1 MTSVLS
7 LYFAVKFIKF
17 FHERVKTEQMNEEK
31 EVLDFTESDD
41 QVTF

>member
-7 LYFAVKFIKF
+7 LHFAVKFIKF
-17 FHERVKTEQMNEEK
+17 FQERVKIEQMNEEK
-31 EVLDFTESDD
+31 EVLDFTEFDE